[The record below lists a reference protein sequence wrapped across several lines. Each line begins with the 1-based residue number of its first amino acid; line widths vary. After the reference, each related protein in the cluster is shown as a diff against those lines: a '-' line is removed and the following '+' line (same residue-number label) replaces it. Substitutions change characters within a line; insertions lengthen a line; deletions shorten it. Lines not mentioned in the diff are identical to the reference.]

1 MGGLLLPSVAA
12 SAVLTVIY
20 GVAVVI
26 YRLYF
31 HPLAKFPGPKLNA
44 ISPIPSIISLLRGR
58 IPLETKQ
65 MHDKY
70 GPVVR
75 VTPTELSFNGA
86 QAWEDI
92 YGHRQGLANM
102 HKDPIHVG
110 SVDPIPGVTTLT
122 MADDANHSRQRRALA
137 YPFSQKA
144 LHEQEYIV
152 QGYVDMFIEKLGN
165 KVDKGTVVNLVDYLN
180 YTTFDIIG
188 DLAFGEPF
196 GCLKDEMFQDWVSLI
211 FETIKVGALEQA
223 TRRLAEAGGPLQTF
237 LVNRI
242 PKHMRILRRSHL
254 LRSQEKVLRRLENKD
269 TDHRDFIWYILQQQK
284 RHDLKQDEII
294 VNGALFIVAGSET
307 TANLL
312 SGLFARLIWNPDKYK
327 KLVHEIRT
335 KIDSEKDLTSEAL
348 QKLPYFNACIEE
360 GLRIHPPVPAGLL
373 RTVPKGGSYIDGYW
387 VPEGTSVAVNSWAA
401 SHNAKNFR
409 DPDTFIPERWLD
421 EAYASDNKK
430 GMAPF
435 SLGPRGCIGRL
446 WSPILI

>member
-1 MGGLLLPSVAA
+1 MGGLLLSALA
-12 SAVLTVIY
+12 ISAVFIMVY
-20 GVAVVI
+20 VVAEVV

-44 ISPIPSIISLLRGR
+44 ISPIPSIISLLKGR

-65 MHDKY
+65 MHDRY

-92 YGHRQGLANM
+92 YGHRQGLPNM

-144 LHEQEYIV
+144 LAEQEYIV
-152 QGYVDMFIEKLGN
+152 QGYVDMFIEKLGA
-165 KVDKGTVVNLVDYLN
+165 KSDKESMVNLVDYLN

-196 GCLKDEMFQDWVSLI
+196 GCLEDEMFHDWVSLI

-223 TRRLAEAGGPLQTF
+223 TRRFADAGGPVQTF
-237 LVNRI
+237 LLNRI
-242 PKHMRILRRSHL
+242 PKSLRALRRSHL
-254 LRSQEKVLRRLENKD
+254 VRSREKVLRRLENKE

-284 RHDLKQDEII
+284 RHELKQDEII

-327 KLVHEIRT
+327 KLVNEIRT
-335 KIDSEKDLTSEAL
+335 TFKSEKELTSEAL

-387 VPEGTSVAVNSWAA
+387 VAEGTSVAVTGWAA
-401 SHNAKNFR
+401 SHNAQNFK

-421 EAYASDNKK
+421 DAYASDNKK

-435 SLGPRGCIGRL
+435 SLGPRGCIGK
-446 WSPILI
+446 